1 MASFGMYVF
10 VLSNICKNNFLLL
23 LSKYCIKS
31 KKATWKN
38 RKLDY
43 FLLTTFSKQRLLKE
57 PRENYYILSSW
68 KEQGNNVSFTEKKSL
83 PLC

>member
-43 FLLTTFSKQRLLKE
+43 FLLQMQWLLKE
-57 PRENYYILSSW
+57 PREN
-68 KEQGNNVSFTEKKSL
+68 
-83 PLC
+83 